1 MYKNTRSLLRL
12 LALVALLTG
21 CDAFTTRTPERP
33 GSSTVQFDQPVS
45 ELIVVSNMLNAIRQ
59 KNTDAFMLCLAD
71 TAHGYVPSQQYRFE
85 PSAEAGARFGDK
97 FTVWSRTEERQAF
110 VALMSR
116 LGPDQTPT
124 LILDNAHFDIRLPDS
139 AVYVATYRLELPI
152 ALPTV
157 PTRVAGTLRWT
168 IVPNRLGL
176 WAISR
181 WQDAPSSASD
191 SIPDTWS
198 TLKALLVN

>member
-1 MYKNTRSLLRL
+1 MSSNYAYIAIAW
-12 LALVALLTG
+12 LALVG
-21 CDAFTTRTPERP
+21 CDAFTPRTPEP
-33 GSSTVQFDQPVS
+33 PDSSSLEFDQPTS
-45 ELIVVSNMLNAIRQ
+45 ELIVVSNFQSALRQ
-59 KNTDAFMLCLAD
+59 KNTEAFLLCLAD
-71 TAHGYVPSQQYRFE
+71 TSQGYAVSQQYRFE

-97 FTVWSRTEERQAF
+97 FASWSRTDERQAMLSL
-110 VALMSR
+110 ASR

-124 LILDNAHFDIRLPDS
+124 LTLTNARFDVRLPDS
-139 AVYVATYRLELPI
+139 AVYVATYILELPI
-152 ALPTV
+152 ALPSV

-168 IVPNRLGL
+168 IVPNRIGL

-181 WQDAPSSASD
+181 WRDAPSPASD

>member
-71 TAHGYVPSQQYRFE
+71 TAHGYVP
-85 PSAEAGARFGDK
+85 
-97 FTVWSRTEERQAF
+97 
-110 VALMSR
+110 
-116 LGPDQTPT
+116 
-124 LILDNAHFDIRLPDS
+124 
-139 AVYVATYRLELPI
+139 
-152 ALPTV
+152 
-157 PTRVAGTLRWT
+157 
-168 IVPNRLGL
+168 
-176 WAISR
+176 
-181 WQDAPSSASD
+181 PSSTDSSHRRKQVPALVISSPCGRELKSD
-191 SIPDTWS
+191 KHS
-198 TLKALLVN
+198 LH

>member
-1 MYKNTRSLLRL
+1 MIN
-12 LALVALLTG
+12 G

-33 GSSTVQFDQPVS
+33 GSNTVQFDQPVS

-71 TAHGYVPSQQYRFE
+71 TTQGYAPTQQYSFE

-97 FTVWSRTEERQAF
+97 FAMWSRNQERQAF
-110 VALMSR
+110 VALVSR
-116 LGPDQTPT
+116 LGPDQAPT
-124 LILDNAHFDIRLPDS
+124 LILDNAYFDIRLPDS
-139 AVYVATYRLELPI
+139 AVYVATYRIELPI
-152 ALPTV
+152 VLPTV

-181 WQDAPSSASD
+181 WRDAPSAAND

>member
-1 MYKNTRSLLRL
+1 MFAKYTTAAIVCI
-12 LALVALLTG
+12 ALVG
-21 CDAFTTRTPERP
+21 CDAFTTRTPEP
-33 GSSTVQFDQPVS
+33 PDSGTLQFDQPTS
-45 ELIVVSNMLNAIRQ
+45 ELIVVSNLQNALRQ
-59 KNTDAFMLCLAD
+59 KNTEAYLLCLAD
-71 TAHGYVPSQQYRFE
+71 TSQGYTTIQQYRFE

-97 FTVWSRTEERQAF
+97 FGTWSRTDERQAF
-110 VALMSR
+110 VAMISR
-116 LGPDQTPT
+116 LGPDQSPVLT
-124 LILDNAHFDIRLPDS
+124 IADARFDVRLPDS
-139 AVYVATYRLELPI
+139 AVYVATYVLELPI
-152 ALPTV
+152 ALPSV

-181 WQDAPSSASD
+181 WRDAPSAASD